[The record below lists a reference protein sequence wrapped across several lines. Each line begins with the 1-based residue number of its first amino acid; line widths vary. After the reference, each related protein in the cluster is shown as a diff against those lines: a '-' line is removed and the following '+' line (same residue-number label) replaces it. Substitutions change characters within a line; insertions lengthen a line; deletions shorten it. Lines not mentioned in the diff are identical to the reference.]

1 MDAKLKMLYE
11 KVIDKGINFT
21 THDLNMWGYNAKAIK
36 ELIELGMIKRIK
48 RGCYEFINVKDL

>member
-48 RGCYEFINVKDL
+48 RGCY